1 MITKKDQ
8 PKNTP
13 KKKDNYVFS
22 VKIKKYVFSII
33 SRGGDKKNSNELM
46 LSKLFPLL
54 GELLLLAGSL
64 VLLFSGVYA
73 LMIWWRTIP
82 QFEFWGFMGSV
93 VLFPITIPLAPI
105 YLGTQGDWEPTG
117 VFIST
122 MFLGL
127 LFLKVG
133 RKLYKTDLAS
143 ISPSR

>member
-1 MITKKDQ
+1 MLTKKDQ

-13 KKKDNYVFS
+13 EKKDSYVFS

-33 SRGGDKKNSNELM
+33 SRGGDKKSFNELM
-46 LSKLFPLL
+46 ASKFPSLFS
-54 GELLLLAGSL
+54 ELLLLAGSF

-93 VLFPITIPLAPI
+93 VLFPITIPLAPV
-105 YLGTQGDWEPTG
+105 YLGVKGDWVPTG

-122 MFLGL
+122 LILGL
-127 LFLKVG
+127 LLLKVG
-133 RKLYKTDLAS
+133 RKLCKTDLAS
-143 ISPSR
+143 IGPSR